1 MLKTVERYK
10 YVRQMG
16 RGRGVRV
23 DRKGGVGCEGG
34 QMGRNGECDV
44 DSWGGVGV

>member
-1 MLKTVERYK
+1 M
-10 YVRQMG
+10 
-16 RGRGVRV
+16 RV